1 MIALAPDSALL
12 LVWIAF
18 SGVALAGILAVLVWA
33 VRAGQFGDQDRARYL
48 PLESGIPDGLPGAA
62 RGEGV
67 SPLRIA
73 GVSPAGC
80 AQGTVEKPS
89 LPGGEG
95 GPDDVQ
101 P

>member
-1 MIALAPDSALL
+1 MIAMAPDSALL

-33 VRAGQFGDQDRARYL
+33 VRSGQFGDQDRARYL
-48 PLESGIPDGLPGAA
+48 PLESEIPDGLAA
-62 RGEGV
+62 GVPRGEGV
-67 SPLRIA
+67 LPLRIA
-73 GVSPAGC
+73 GVPPASE
-80 AQGTVEKPS
+80 AMQADQ
-89 LPGGEG
+89 G